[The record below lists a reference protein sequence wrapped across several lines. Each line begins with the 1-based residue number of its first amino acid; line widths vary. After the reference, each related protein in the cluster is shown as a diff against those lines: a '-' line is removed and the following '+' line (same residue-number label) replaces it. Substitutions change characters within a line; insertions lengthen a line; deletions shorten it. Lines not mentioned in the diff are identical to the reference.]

1 MRADIGQ
8 LMKQA
13 QRMQE
18 QMQKAQEELAGIEV
32 SGEAGGGLV
41 KIRMSCKHEVRGITL
56 DPALLG
62 EDREMLEDVLVAAFN
77 DALRKVERTSQE
89 KLGGMTSGL
98 GLPPGFK
105 LPFWA
110 GCRTHG
116 IHATSA
122 GSVDRAALPARRR
135 AEVIAAHG
143 VPPA

>member
-1 MRADIGQ
+1 MKADLGQ

-41 KIRMSCKHEVRGITL
+41 KIRMSCTHEVRGITL

-105 LPFWA
+105 LPF
-110 GCRTHG
+110 
-116 IHATSA
+116 
-122 GSVDRAALPARRR
+122 
-135 AEVIAAHG
+135 
-143 VPPA
+143 